1 MRSTVMSAIN
11 TAGIIEKPYPVQDTL
26 FFKLQ
31 GSSESFTE
39 TSLVVQQIVERHG
52 STRFEFAATDEEADN
67 LWENR
72 KYALM
77 STLASHPETKCWTTD
92 VW

>member
-1 MRSTVMSAIN
+1 MSAIN
-11 TAGIIEKPYPVQDTL
+11 TAGIVEKPYPIQDTL

-31 GSSESFTE
+31 GSPESIAE
-39 TSLVVQQIVERHG
+39 TSHVVQKIVRKHS

-67 LWENR
+67 IWENR
-72 KYALM
+72 KYALT
-77 STLASHPETKCWTTD
+77 STLASNPGMKCWTTD

>member
-1 MRSTVMSAIN
+1 MSAIN
-11 TAGIIEKPYPVQDTL
+11 EAGIVEKAYPVQDSL

-31 GSSESFTE
+31 GSPESIAE
-39 TSLVVQQIVERHG
+39 TSYVVQQIVRSHG
-52 STRFEFAATDEEADN
+52 STRFEFAATDEEAETI
-67 LWENR
+67 WENR

-77 STLASHPETKCWTTD
+77 STLTSHPGTKCWTTD

>member
-1 MRSTVMSAIN
+1 MSAIN
-11 TAGIIEKPYPVQDTL
+11 TAGIIERPYPVQDTL

-31 GSSESFTE
+31 GSPESIAE
-39 TSLVVQQIVERHG
+39 TSHVVQQIVRKYG
-52 STRFEFAATDEEADN
+52 SNRFEFAATDEEADN

-72 KYALM
+72 KYALQ
-77 STLASHPETKCWTTD
+77 STLASHPGMKCWTTD